1 MKLIPIILGALV
13 VAAVAYGIFVYSS
26 KPQTAQNGEP
36 TQNVDGSFTGS
47 LADLLKRTGDWKC
60 TFGTE
65 GTGFTSSGTAY
76 VSGSK
81 IRADF
86 TSQIKQINQTVDSHM
101 IQDDGYVYVW
111 TSLAPQGFK
120 AKTTLGSTDA
130 SKQFTAQNIN
140 IDQQYQY
147 NCQAWTADTA
157 TFTLPTNVTFVG
169 Q

>member
-1 MKLIPIILGALV
+1 MKFLPIILGAVV

-26 KPQTAQNGEP
+26 KPQETQTGDV
-36 TQNVDGSFTGS
+36 TQNTNGAFTGS

-65 GTGFTSSGTAY
+65 GTGFSSSGTAY
-76 VSGSK
+76 VSGAK

-86 TSQIKQINQTVDSHM
+86 TSQIQQINQTVDSHM

-120 AKTTLGSTDA
+120 AKTTLGSKDA
-130 SKQFTAQNIN
+130 TTQFGAQNIN

-147 NCQAWTADTA
+147 NCQAWVADTA
-157 TFTLPTNVTFVG
+157 TFTVPTNITFVG